1 MLKKNNITNLLLRRK
16 KILFKCTHR
25 GTKELDILLGNF
37 VSKHIN
43 LLKSKELD
51 YLEVILGFNDVD
63 LYKILTNKMKIDKKI
78 NKLFIKKIIKF
89 NQKFNNY
96 I

>member
-1 MLKKNNITNLLLRRK
+1 MLKKNNITNLSLRRK

-37 VSKHIN
+37 VSNHIN
-43 LLKSKELD
+43 LLKPKELD
-51 YLEVILGFNDVD
+51 YLEIILSFNDID
-63 LYKILTNKMKIDKKI
+63 LYKILTNKKEIDKKM
-78 NKLFIKKIIKF
+78 NKLFLKKIIKF

>member
-1 MLKKNNITNLLLRRK
+1 M
-16 KILFKCTHR
+16 
-25 GTKELDILLGNF
+25 DILLGNF

-63 LYKILTNKMKIDKKI
+63 LYKILTNKMKIDKKM

>member
-1 MLKKNNITNLLLRRK
+1 MLKKNNITNLSLRRK

-37 VSKHIN
+37 VSNHIN
-43 LLKSKELD
+43 LLKPKELD
-51 YLEVILGFNDVD
+51 YLEVILGFNDID
-63 LYKILTNKMKIDKKI
+63 LYKILTNKKEIDKKM
-78 NKLFIKKIIKF
+78 NKLLLKKIIKF

>member
-1 MLKKNNITNLLLRRK
+1 MLEKNKINNLSLRKK

-37 VSKHIN
+37 VSKHID
-43 LLKSKELD
+43 LLKSKELN
-51 YLEVILGFNDVD
+51 YLEIILSFNDID
-63 LYKILTNKMKIDKKI
+63 LYQILTNKKEIDKKM
-78 NKLFIKKIIKF
+78 NKLFVKKIIKF

>member
-1 MLKKNNITNLLLRRK
+1 MLKKNNITNLQVRRK
-16 KILFKCTHR
+16 KILFKCTNR

-37 VSKHIN
+37 VSNHIN
-43 LLKSKELD
+43 LLKPKELD
-51 YLEVILGFNDVD
+51 YLEVILGFNDID
-63 LYKILTNKMKIDKKI
+63 LYKILTNKKEIDKKM
-78 NKLFIKKIIKF
+78 NKLFLKKIIKF

>member
-1 MLKKNNITNLLLRRK
+1 MLKKNNITNLQVRRK
-16 KILFKCTHR
+16 KILFKFTHR

-37 VSKHIN
+37 VSNHIN
-43 LLKSKELD
+43 LLKPKELD
-51 YLEVILGFNDVD
+51 YLEVILGFNDID
-63 LYKILTNKMKIDKKI
+63 LYKILTNKKEIDKKM
-78 NKLFIKKIIKF
+78 NKLLLKKIIKF

>member
-1 MLKKNNITNLLLRRK
+1 MLKKNKINNLSLRRK

-37 VSKHIN
+37 VSKHID
-43 LLKSKELD
+43 LLKSKELN
-51 YLEVILGFNDVD
+51 YLEIILSFNDID
-63 LYKILTNKMKIDKKI
+63 LYKILINKKEIDKKM
-78 NKLFIKKIIKF
+78 NKLLVKKIIKF

>member
-1 MLKKNNITNLLLRRK
+1 MLKKNNITNLSLRRK

-37 VSKHIN
+37 VSNHIN
-43 LLKSKELD
+43 LLKPEELG
-51 YLEVILGFNDVD
+51 YLEVILGFNDID
-63 LYKILTNKMKIDKKI
+63 LYKILTNKKEIDKKI

>member
-1 MLKKNNITNLLLRRK
+1 MLKKNKINNLSLRRK

-37 VSKHIN
+37 VSKHID
-43 LLKSKELD
+43 LLKSKELN
-51 YLEVILGFNDVD
+51 YLEIILSFNDID
-63 LYKILTNKMKIDKKI
+63 LCKILTNKKEIDKKM
-78 NKLFIKKIIKF
+78 NKLFLKKIIKF

>member
-1 MLKKNNITNLLLRRK
+1 MLKKNNITNLSLRRK

-51 YLEVILGFNDVD
+51 YLEVILGFNDID
-63 LYKILTNKMKIDKKI
+63 LYKILTNKKEIDKKM
-78 NKLFIKKIIKF
+78 NKLFLKKIIKF

>member
-1 MLKKNNITNLLLRRK
+1 MLKKNNITNLSLRRK

-37 VSKHIN
+37 VSNHIN
-43 LLKSKELD
+43 LLKPKELD
-51 YLEVILGFNDVD
+51 YLEVILGFNDID
-63 LYKILTNKMKIDKKI
+63 LYKILTNKKEIDKKM
-78 NKLFIKKIIKF
+78 NKLFLKKIIKL

>member
-1 MLKKNNITNLLLRRK
+1 MLKKIKISKISIRKK

-25 GTKELDILLGNF
+25 GTKELDILLGNY
-37 VSKHIN
+37 VSRHIN
-43 LLKSKELD
+43 ELKSKELD
-51 YLEVILGFNDVD
+51 YLDIILSFNDMD
-63 LYKILTNKMKIDKKI
+63 LFKILTKKKEINEKMNKH
-78 NKLFIKKIIKF
+78 FVKKIIKF

>member
-1 MLKKNNITNLLLRRK
+1 MLKKNNITNLSLRRK

-37 VSKHIN
+37 VSHHIN
-43 LLKSKELD
+43 LLKPKELD
-51 YLEVILGFNDVD
+51 YLEVILGFNDID
-63 LYKILTNKMKIDKKI
+63 LYKILTNKKEIDKKM
-78 NKLFIKKIIKF
+78 NKLLLKKIIKF

>member
-1 MLKKNNITNLLLRRK
+1 MLKKNNFTNLQVRRK

-37 VSKHIN
+37 VSNHIN
-43 LLKSKELD
+43 LLKPKELD
-51 YLEVILGFNDVD
+51 YLEVILGFNDID
-63 LYKILTNKMKIDKKI
+63 LYKILTNKKEIDKKM
-78 NKLFIKKIIKF
+78 NKLFLKKIIKF

>member
-1 MLKKNNITNLLLRRK
+1 MQVRRK

-37 VSKHIN
+37 VSNHIN
-43 LLKSKELD
+43 LLKPKELD
-51 YLEVILGFNDVD
+51 YLEVILGFNDID
-63 LYKILTNKMKIDKKI
+63 LYKILTNKKEIDKKM
-78 NKLFIKKIIKF
+78 NKLLLKKIIKF

>member
-1 MLKKNNITNLLLRRK
+1 MLKKNNITNLSLRRK

-37 VSKHIN
+37 VSNHIN
-43 LLKSKELD
+43 LLKPKELD
-51 YLEVILGFNDVD
+51 YLEVILGFNDID
-63 LYKILTNKMKIDKKI
+63 LYKILTNKKEIDKKM

>member
-1 MLKKNNITNLLLRRK
+1 MLKKNNITNLPLRRK

-37 VSKHIN
+37 VSNHIN
-43 LLKSKELD
+43 LLKPKELD
-51 YLEVILGFNDVD
+51 YLEVILGFNDID
-63 LYKILTNKMKIDKKI
+63 LYKILTNKKEIDKKM
-78 NKLFIKKIIKF
+78 NKLFLKKIIKF

>member
-1 MLKKNNITNLLLRRK
+1 MLKKNNITNLQVRRK

-37 VSKHIN
+37 VSNHIN
-43 LLKSKELD
+43 LLKPKELD
-51 YLEVILGFNDVD
+51 YLEVILGFNDID
-63 LYKILTNKMKIDKKI
+63 LYKILTNKKEIDKKM
-78 NKLFIKKIIKF
+78 NKLFVKKIIKF

>member
-1 MLKKNNITNLLLRRK
+1 MLKKNKINNLSLRRK

-37 VSKHIN
+37 VSKHID
-43 LLKSKELD
+43 LLKSKELN
-51 YLEVILGFNDVD
+51 YLEIILSFNDID
-63 LYKILTNKMKIDKKI
+63 LYKILINKKEIDKKM
-78 NKLFIKKIIKF
+78 NKLFVKKIIKF